1 MNPMN
6 PRRAV
11 GTLALL
17 ASLAVVLP
25 ARTLP
30 PALDEPP
37 QGQDGPPPPPGA
49 PPPRGPGGQRGP
61 GPGGPGP
68 GGREGRPDNPSAELH
83 MPPGRWWNDPA
94 IAQNV
99 GLSVAQIKKIDDAF
113 DGARDHLIDL
123 DATVRKTEGGLQVL
137 LDADPIDPAK
147 VMAQIEKLTQAK
159 AALEKATAQM
169 LLDVRMQLTHDQ
181 WVKLAGVRPPRPP
194 ER

>member
-17 ASLAVVLP
+17 ASLAVALP

-94 IAQNV
+94 IAQSV
-99 GLSVAQIKKIDDAF
+99 GLSAAQIKKMDDTF

-137 LDADPIDPAK
+137 LDTDPIDPAR